1 MRLPVDPMC
10 TADVAT
16 GAYSDRHHAYDV
28 QGASFCYGKLSGRE
42 SRWVLSDVSLHVE
55 PGEILGIVGPNGSG
69 KTSLRETPGQAC
81 RASTGNP
88 LALRKK
94 PG

>member
-10 TADVAT
+10 TADVAA
-16 GAYSDRHHAYDV
+16 GVYSDRHHAYDV

-55 PGEILGIVGPNGSG
+55 PGEILGICLLY
-69 KTSLRETPGQAC
+69 TSPSPRDRTRHRMPASAC
-81 RASTGNP
+81 
-88 LALRKK
+88 KK
-94 PG
+94 KKKNRHS

>member
-1 MRLPVDPMC
+1 MTLSVDPMC
-10 TADVAT
+10 TAD
-16 GAYSDRHHAYDV
+16 AYSDRHHAYDV
-28 QGASFCYGKLSGRE
+28 QGASFCYGKSPGRE
-42 SRWVLSDVSLHVE
+42 SRWVLSDVSLHVDHAPQAVQE
-55 PGEILGIVGPNGSG
+55 DV
-69 KTSLRETPGQAC
+69 TRETPSQAC